1 MTLGWAEASLAS
13 SHSPASSYLSPMIH
27 GSYEDIQNINNYQIE
42 DGLCAVLY
50 DEEKCKRSEDFLSL
64 RLMMMIIIVIM
75 MMIMEM
81 K

>member
-1 MTLGWAEASLAS
+1 M
-13 SHSPASSYLSPMIH
+13 
-27 GSYEDIQNINNYQIE
+27 NNYQIE

>member
-1 MTLGWAEASLAS
+1 M
-13 SHSPASSYLSPMIH
+13 
-27 GSYEDIQNINNYQIE
+27 NNYQIE

-64 RLMMMIIIVIM
+64 RLMMIMIMVIM
-75 MMIMEM
+75 VMIMIMVMMMIIMEM

>member
-1 MTLGWAEASLAS
+1 M
-13 SHSPASSYLSPMIH
+13 
-27 GSYEDIQNINNYQIE
+27 NNYQIE

-64 RLMMMIIIVIM
+64 RLMLIMIMVIM
-75 MMIMEM
+75 MMVIMEM

>member
-1 MTLGWAEASLAS
+1 
-13 SHSPASSYLSPMIH
+13 MIH

-64 RLMMMIIIVIM
+64 RLMIITIMVIMVIMVM